1 MTVLLRRPTKDVV
14 MALPNAVLDCPHC
27 KETGKHRIHS
37 YGDGTAV
44 VWCGSCHNPRE
55 LLQSQLHA
63 KPQSRP
69 AHAAE

>member
-1 MTVLLRRPTKDVV
+1 

-27 KETGKHRIHS
+27 NETGKHRIHS

-55 LLQSQLHA
+55 LLLSQMTTPA
-63 KPQSRP
+63 KQALPD
-69 AHAAE
+69 AAE

>member
-1 MTVLLRRPTKDVV
+1 

-27 KETGKHRIHS
+27 KESGKHRIHS

-55 LLQSQLHA
+55 LLLSQLHSQA
-63 KPQSRP
+63 PRRAP
-69 AHAAE
+69 EAAE